1 MQKNILFSSFLLV
14 ASSTLLVGTQLRRP
28 APLIALVSIV
38 GAHTH
43 FLLRPRSCSRRP
55 LVGVH
60 TGTLPLS
67 CSQNTLVARH
77 CLSAFPWRYIRAK
90 VCALRR
96 ARSNETRRR
105 RSNTLHETCSIYQR
119 LRDAPAREY
128 SARVYSRARYKDR
141 KRGRGEARREREAL
155 GNEEQADDERDK
167 GYKGAKDV
175 HPENGNRRPIPCS
188 WRLKLLAHSRPI

>member
-14 ASSTLLVGTQLRRP
+14 TSSTLLVGTQLRRL
-28 APLIALVSIV
+28 APLIALVSIA

-43 FLLRPRSCSRRP
+43 FLLRPRSCSRCS

-141 KRGRGEARREREAL
+141 KRGREEEAWREREVEVIKEPKTSTL
-155 GNEEQADDERDK
+155 RTESPFDS
-167 GYKGAKDV
+167 
-175 HPENGNRRPIPCS
+175 CS
-188 WRLKLLAHSRPI
+188 WRLKLFTRLQPI